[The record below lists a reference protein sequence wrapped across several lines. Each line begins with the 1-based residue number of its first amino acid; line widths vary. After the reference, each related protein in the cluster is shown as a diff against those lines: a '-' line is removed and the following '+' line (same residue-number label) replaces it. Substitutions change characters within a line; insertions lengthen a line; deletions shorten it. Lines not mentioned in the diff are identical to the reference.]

1 MTADAVAFEG
11 QRPRLKTVAYRML
24 GSLTDADDAVQ
35 DTWIR
40 FSRTDT
46 REVDNLRGWLTTVVT
61 RVCLNMLRS
70 RTTRREAPLDA
81 HVPDPVI
88 TLESD
93 DNPERQALLTDSVGL
108 ASQVVLDSLPPAE
121 RVAFV
126 LHDMFGMT
134 FDEIAPLLDRSPTAT
149 RQLASRARR
158 RVRTAPTPDRDL
170 ARQREV
176 VTAFFAAARGGDFNE
191 LVAVLHPDVV
201 VQEDAGAGVATTATV
216 QGAEAV
222 AGRALMFSDPRRVL
236 VPVLVNGAAGVVV
249 TLNGQATAVMAF
261 TVTDGKITAISA
273 LTDPKRLA
281 HLDLGV

>member
-1 MTADAVAFEG
+1 VTADTLAFEEH
-11 QRPRLKTVAYRML
+11 RPHLKAVAYRIL
-24 GSLTDADDAVQ
+24 GSLTEPDDAVQ
-35 DTWIR
+35 ETWIR

-70 RTTRREAPLDA
+70 RTTRREEPLDA
-81 HVPDPVI
+81 HVSDPVI

-108 ASQVVLDSLPPAE
+108 ALQVVLDSLPPAE

-126 LHDMFGMT
+126 LHDMFGMP

-158 RVRTAPTPDRDL
+158 RVRAAPTPDRDL
-170 ARQREV
+170 PRQREV
-176 VTAFFAAARGGDFNE
+176 VNAFFAAARGGDFNE

-201 VQEDAGAGVATTATV
+201 LRDDAGVGVAATATV

-249 TLNGQATAVMAF
+249 TLNGQPTAVMAF
-261 TVTDGKITAISA
+261 TVTDGKITAIDA
-273 LTDPKRLA
+273 LTDRERLA